1 MSNFNLTSKSII
13 DTLLKYKNVIILI
26 KTTIKTSEKF
36 WFTIHRS
43 ITIASNNNYYS
54 NFYSNYKKALLQHF
68 LQQISW
74 KPLL

>member
-36 WFTIHRS
+36 
-43 ITIASNNNYYS
+43 
-54 NFYSNYKKALLQHF
+54 
-68 LQQISW
+68 
-74 KPLL
+74 